1 MAEVLV
7 VDDDEDIRD
16 VLALAARR
24 AGHRVTSVSD
34 PGAALAVAQAAHV
47 DLALVGWSTAVESGS
62 DLCARLRAL
71 PHLASTPILVVT
83 GHADEE
89 TRRRA
94 AEAGASGCLTAP
106 FSLHELDHVVT
117 AQLAARRTAPH
128 RLGA

>member
-47 DLALVGWSTAVESGS
+47 DLALVGWSTAVESGERTS
-62 DLCARLRAL
+62 APACVRSRTWRA
-71 PHLASTPILVVT
+71 PRSW
-83 GHADEE
+83 
-89 TRRRA
+89 
-94 AEAGASGCLTAP
+94 S
-106 FSLHELDHVVT
+106 
-117 AQLAARRTAPH
+117 
-128 RLGA
+128 